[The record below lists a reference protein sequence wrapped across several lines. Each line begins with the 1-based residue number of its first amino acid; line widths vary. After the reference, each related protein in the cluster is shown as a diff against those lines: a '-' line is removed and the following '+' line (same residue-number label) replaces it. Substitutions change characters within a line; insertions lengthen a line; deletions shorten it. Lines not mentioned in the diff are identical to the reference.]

1 MTLTRC
7 QVQAADAFT
16 YGQTYV
22 ALSRC
27 VSSQGLWV
35 EGATVT
41 PKAVKAHKD
50 VLRFMKVKPPPSIP
64 YQQQQQQQQQPQV
77 VKKIA
82 TEEQLAKMAQSR
94 ANALERKRLKQ
105 LKVQQQNGS
114 AATPSAATSS
124 ATRSTTPSAIS
135 AAYAAAP
142 AAPSSSS
149 SSSSSSTR
157 AFYAAK
163 NQNGMHGVVKAGEG
177 RVLLSCLSEGE
188 PDCLQGMS
196 IVVTGVLPSLN
207 REDAQTLIEKYGGL
221 FRKSVSGKTTYLLV
235 GSILEDG
242 RAVEEGSKYK
252 AAIKKGVTIIEQ
264 HEFLRLVGAN

>member
-114 AATPSAATSS
+114 AATPLAATSS

-142 AAPSSSS
+142 AAPSS